1 MLKNIDNIEINVS
14 KFITLSNIEKQD
26 LLLNQQEKIDFA
38 SKLFTSNQEKGI
50 ISIKDKIVIYKILE
64 QKLTFNR

>member
-50 ISIKDKIVIYKILE
+50 ISIKDKIVIYKSS
-64 QKLTFNR
+64 